1 MSKDQVDVPSPQI
14 IETLTVDDQIH
25 VNSDPSV
32 EKMVKKR
39 GYDRHKGAK
48 QPLSVA
54 PPAVAN
60 IGQLQFSR
68 CRWTGIIEPTSPV
81 Q

>member
-25 VNSDPSV
+25 VNSDLSV

-39 GYDRHKGAK
+39 GYDRHKGVK
-48 QPLSVA
+48 QPVIYGFHYLSPR
-54 PPAVAN
+54 PP
-60 IGQLQFSR
+60 LQ
-68 CRWTGIIEPTSPV
+68 I
-81 Q
+81 